1 MKIGPQYKIAKRL
14 GAAIFDK
21 TQTQK
26 FALSEARSKAAK
38 KGKRPSNMSDYGRQ
52 FLEKQK
58 LRFTYGI
65 TEKQLK
71 KYILTTMSAKDSL
84 NALFTLLETRLDNAV
99 YRAGFAKSRRMARQ
113 MVSHGHFL
121 VNGTR
126 VTIPSYQLSTGD
138 VISIRV
144 GSKDG
149 SLFTSLVLAAT
160 PLWMKADIAEKT
172 VTVTNTPVHKK
183 EEVHA
188 DIASVFE
195 FYSR

>member
-1 MKIGPQYKIAKRL
+1 MKIGPRYKIAKRL
-14 GAAIFDK
+14 GAAVFEK

-26 FALSEARSKAAK
+26 FSVSESRTKANKKKKRPANLSE
-38 KGKRPSNMSDYGRQ
+38 YGRQ

-71 KYILTTMSAKDSL
+71 KYASFASEKSNPSA
-84 NALFTLLETRLDNAV
+84 ALFSALEMRADNAV
-99 YRAGFAKSRRMARQ
+99 SRAGFARSRRMARQ
-113 MVSHGHFL
+113 LVSHGHIT

-126 VTIPSYQLSTGD
+126 ITVPSYALSVGD
-138 VISIRV
+138 VIAVRQ
-144 GSKDG
+144 GSFDS
-149 SLFTSLVLAAT
+149 SLFANITPQGAPAWLQVDAAKKT
-160 PLWMKADIAEKT
+160 AKVVAEPTHNKG
-172 VTVTNTPVHKK
+172 
-183 EEVHA
+183 EMHA